1 MEQYDFSGY
10 ATRNDLKC
18 SDGRTIRKDAFKD
31 NDGSIVPLV
40 WQHLH
45 NEPSNILG
53 HSVLENRDD
62 GVYAYCKF
70 NDTPSGKTA
79 KELVSHG
86 DITRLSIY
94 ANQLKQKGGD
104 VLHGMIREVSLVLAG
119 ANPGAYIDY
128 LSFEHGDG
136 DDSDDLEAVIGTGE
150 TIFLA
155 HAADEE
161 KEAKKEDLDE
171 SKNDEI
177 KEEVKMADNKKEKTV
192 KQIYD
197 EMTDEQKDVVHFLV
211 GMAVEQ
217 ANENGN
223 DEDTEDQE
231 GKDVKHNLFDNPGG
245 MNNTNYL
252 SHDDMKEIFSNA
264 KRIGSLRDAVNEFT
278 EGGTLMHAID
288 TTGMDVSDGNQTY
301 FVNDPSF
308 LYPNAKPLNNAP
320 EWIQRDMGWVQKVI
334 GATKHTPF
342 SRIKSIFAN
351 ITADEARAKGYLKGN
366 MKTNEVFTLL
376 KRETDPQTVYKK
388 QQIDRDDAQDIVD
401 FDVVAWLR
409 AEMRNML
416 DEELARAM
424 LIGDGRDPSSNDKI
438 SELHIRPILSDAP
451 LFTIK
456 AGVVKDENLAKN
468 FVKAAIRA
476 RKDYK
481 GTGNPTLFTTETML
495 TEMLLIEDEMGRFV
509 YDNVNS
515 LATRMRVKEI
525 VTVPVMENLTNADGE
540 EVYGIIVNMADYTVG
555 ADKGGAVN
563 MFDDFDIDYN
573 QQKYLIETRISG
585 ALTKPFSAIVLS
597 ENP

>member
-1 MEQYDFSGY
+1 MEQFDFSGY

-31 NDGSIVPLV
+31 NDGQIVPLV

-79 KELVSHG
+79 KELVAHG

-104 VLHGMIREVSLVLAG
+104 VLHGLIREVSLVLAG
-119 ANPGAYIDY
+119 ANPGAFIDY
-128 LSFEHGDG
+128 LSIEHGDS
-136 DDSDDLEAVIGTGE
+136 DDSEDLEAVISTGD
-150 TIFLA
+150 TITVEHSDSGKKEVVESELDTKEEEEDEM
-155 HAADEE
+155 AADNNNSER
-161 KEAKKEDLDE
+161 
-171 SKNDEI
+171 
-177 KEEVKMADNKKEKTV
+177 TV
-192 KQIYD
+192 KDVYD
-197 EMTDEQKDVVHFLV
+197 AMTEEQKNVVHFLV
-211 GMAVEQ
+211 GMAVEEAQ
-217 ANENGN
+217 NEEDD
-223 DEDTEDQE
+223 DEQEDE
-231 GKDVKHNLFDNPGG
+231 NVKHNVFDTPNQAGSS
-245 MNNTNYL
+245 NYL
-252 SHDDMKEIFSNA
+252 SHDDMKEIFTNA
-264 KRIGSLRDAVNEFT
+264 KRIGSLRDAFNEFS
-278 EGGTLMHAID
+278 EGGTLTHAID
-288 TTGMDVSDGNQTY
+288 TTGMDVSSGSQTY
-301 FVNDPSF
+301 FINNPNF
-308 LYPNAKPLNNAP
+308 LYPNAKPVENVP
-320 EWIQRDMGWVQKVI
+320 EWVKRDTGWVQKVI
-334 GATKHTPF
+334 GSVKHTPF

-366 MKTNEVFTLL
+366 EKTNEVFTLL

-388 QQIDRDDAQDIVD
+388 QQIDRDDALDIVD

-409 AEMRNML
+409 AEMRAML
-416 DEELARAM
+416 DEEIARAM
-424 LIGDGRDPSSNDKI
+424 LIGDGRDGSSNDKI

-451 LFTIK
+451 LFTIQ
-456 AGVVKDENLAKN
+456 AGVTKDANLAKN
-468 FVKAAIRA
+468 FIKAAIRA

-481 GTGNPTLFTTETML
+481 GTGSPTLFTTETML

-509 YDNVNS
+509 YDSVNS

-525 VTVPVMENLTNADGE
+525 VTVPVMENLKNASNK

-585 ALTKPFSAIVLS
+585 ALTKPFSAIVIS